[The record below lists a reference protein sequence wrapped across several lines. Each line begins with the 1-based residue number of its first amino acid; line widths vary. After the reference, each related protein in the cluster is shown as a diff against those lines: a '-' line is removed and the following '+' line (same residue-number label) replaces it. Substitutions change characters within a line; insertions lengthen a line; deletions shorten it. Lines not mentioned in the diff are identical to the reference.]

1 MAIKEKET
9 KEVKTS
15 IFNDANEDNIQE
27 VIKNASIVTED
38 IVTAAAEDIAKRRK
52 EKLTEELKNIVQK
65 CDYTIKSSV
74 LAVRRSN
81 RINQRNKKYL
91 KDLSALAEDI
101 KSGKKPTTAWDKE
114 AKELKKQLDKDL
126 IEIGKDIDESQ
137 NDLDKIFPNSWSWR
151 YGEFIP
157 GRD

>member
-1 MAIKEKET
+1 MAAKEKET

-137 NDLDKIFPNSWSWR
+137 NDLDKIFPNSWNWR

>member
-1 MAIKEKET
+1 MATKEKET

-15 IFNDANEDNIQE
+15 IFSDANEDNIQE

-38 IVTAAAEDIAKRRK
+38 IVTAAAEDLAKRRK

-157 GRD
+157 GNN

>member
-1 MAIKEKET
+1 MAKEKET

-15 IFNDANEDNIQE
+15 IFNDANEENIQE

-137 NDLDKIFPNSWSWR
+137 HELDNIFPSSWTWR

-157 GRD
+157 GRN

>member
-1 MAIKEKET
+1 MAKEKET

-15 IFNDANEDNIQE
+15 IFSDANEENIQE
-27 VIKNASIVTED
+27 VIKNASIVTEE

-137 NDLDKIFPNSWSWR
+137 RDLDNIFPTSWNWR

>member
-1 MAIKEKET
+1 MATKEKET

-15 IFNDANEDNIQE
+15 IFSDANEENIQE
-27 VIKNASIVTED
+27 VIKNASIVTEE

-137 NDLDKIFPNSWSWR
+137 RDLDNIFPTSWNWR

-157 GRD
+157 GNN

>member
-1 MAIKEKET
+1 MATKEKET

-15 IFNDANEDNIQE
+15 IFSDANEDNIQE

-157 GRD
+157 GNN

>member
-1 MAIKEKET
+1 MAKEKET

-15 IFNDANEDNIQE
+15 IFSDANEENIQE
-27 VIKNASIVTED
+27 VIKNASIVTEE

-114 AKELKKQLDKDL
+114 ARELKKQLDKDL

-137 NDLDKIFPNSWSWR
+137 RDLDNIFPTSWNWR

-157 GRD
+157 SRD

>member
-1 MAIKEKET
+1 MATKEKET

-15 IFNDANEDNIQE
+15 IFSDANEDNIQE

-38 IVTAAAEDIAKRRK
+38 IVTAVAEDIAKRRK

-114 AKELKKQLDKDL
+114 ARELKKQLDKDL

-137 NDLDKIFPNSWSWR
+137 RDLDNIFPTSWNWR

-157 GRD
+157 GNN

>member
-1 MAIKEKET
+1 MATKEKET

-15 IFNDANEDNIQE
+15 IFNDATEENIQD
-27 VIKNASIVTED
+27 VIKNASVVTED

-52 EKLTEELKNIVQK
+52 EQLTNELKEIVQK
-65 CDYTIKSSV
+65 CDYTVKSSV

-81 RINQRNKKYL
+81 RINQRNKQYL

-114 AKELKKQLDKDL
+114 SKELKRQLDKDL
-126 IEIGKDIDESQ
+126 TEIGKSIDESQ
-137 NDLDKIFPNSWSWR
+137 KELDNIFPNSWSWR
-151 YGEFIP
+151 YADLIP
-157 GRD
+157 GRN

>member
-1 MAIKEKET
+1 MATKEKET

-15 IFNDANEDNIQE
+15 IFSDANEDNIQE

-114 AKELKKQLDKDL
+114 ARELKKQLDKDL

-137 NDLDKIFPNSWSWR
+137 RDLDNIFPTSWNWR

>member
-1 MAIKEKET
+1 MATKEKET

-15 IFNDANEDNIQE
+15 IFSDANEENIQE

-137 NDLDKIFPNSWSWR
+137 NDLDKIFPNSWNWR
-151 YGEFIP
+151 YSEFIP

>member
-1 MAIKEKET
+1 MATKEKET

-15 IFNDANEDNIQE
+15 IFTDANEENIQDL
-27 VIKNASIVTED
+27 IKNASIVTDE

-52 EKLTEELKNIVQK
+52 EKLTEELKQIVQK

-81 RINQRNKKYL
+81 RYNQRNKKYL

-114 AKELKKQLDKDL
+114 ARELKRQLDKDL

-137 NDLDKIFPNSWSWR
+137 RDLDKIFPESWTWR
-151 YGEFIP
+151 FDEFIP
-157 GRD
+157 GRN

>member
-1 MAIKEKET
+1 MATKEKET

-15 IFNDANEDNIQE
+15 IFSDANEDNIQE

-91 KDLSALAEDI
+91 KDLSTLAEDI

-126 IEIGKDIDESQ
+126 IEIGRDIDESQ
-137 NDLDKIFPNSWSWR
+137 RELDNIFPTSWNWR

-157 GRD
+157 GNN